1 MNIDANAVL
10 VAIIAAFGGFFLKY
24 LWDTLIKRQE
34 EKENKADK
42 YDKKTLED
50 TVKGIIQETC
60 TVFKSEINNS
70 INEFKEEANNTFA
83 YWKDMYWKA
92 VNDLDEVEADF
103 NNLKKQDLA
112 FYKFQLINAC
122 KKYIAQGNI
131 SQYQFDRLSELHK
144 IYNDL
149 HGNAQG
155 DLYFEKASRLPMVAD
170 NVYRKIDQIDDEI
183 YVTET
188 DMIDPH
194 TEEKLF
200 PIKKEGEQK

>member
-1 MNIDANAVL
+1 MNVDANALL

-24 LWDTLIKRQE
+24 VWDSLVKRRE
-34 EKENKADK
+34 EKENKAEK
-42 YDKKTLED
+42 YDKEVLED
-50 TVKGIIQETC
+50 EIKEIIKASTES
-60 TVFKSEINNS
+60 VKSELSAS
-70 INEFKEEANNTFA
+70 IESFKLEAKDTFA

-92 VNDLDEVEADF
+92 VDDLKEVEADF

-149 HGNAQG
+149 HGNAQ
-155 DLYFEKASRLPMVAD
+155 
-170 NVYRKIDQIDDEI
+170 
-183 YVTET
+183 
-188 DMIDPH
+188 
-194 TEEKLF
+194 
-200 PIKKEGEQK
+200 

>member
-1 MNIDANAVL
+1 MNVDANALL

-24 LWDTLIKRQE
+24 VWDSLIKRRE
-34 EKENKADK
+34 EKENKAEK
-42 YDKKTLED
+42 YDKEVLED
-50 TVKGIIQETC
+50 EIKEIIKQSGEALKKELNT
-60 TVFKSEINNS
+60 S
-70 INEFKEEANNTFA
+70 IENFRKEANDTFA

-92 VNDLDEVEADF
+92 VNDLNEVEADF

-170 NVYRKIDQIDDEI
+170 NAYRRIDQIDDEI

-194 TEEKLF
+194 AEEKLF
-200 PIKKEGEQK
+200 PIKKEGELK